1 VPHRTSQPPGNALI
15 AVTFIGMFIM
25 LIASTVVNNLMLSEV
40 EAVEESL
47 AKTRIYWA
55 SRGHLDYALSRIK
68 REGVCDQGPG
78 GCSANDGVGFPSGQQ
93 PDDKTRGISS
103 PPDNRA
109 DGLRTY
115 LRELYN
121 DGGVRNWNYDPTP
134 DTDLYRLSMQHTVE
148 DAENGSVVDGYLRVT
163 ITLVETGTIDSLQGL
178 SNRVRPVQIDV
189 CLGAAEGDLLTSCK
203 KEGPNPSTDVSNL
216 TPEQSSGDSFVFRM
230 RRPPSP

>member
-1 VPHRTSQPPGNALI
+1 MPHRTSQPPGNALI

-68 REGVCDQGPG
+68 SEGTCDEASG
-78 GCSANDGVGFPSGQQ
+78 GCTADDGVDFPSGQQ
-93 PDDKTRGISS
+93 PDDNTRPILL
-103 PPDNRA
+103 PLNNRA
-109 DGLRTY
+109 DSLRTY

-121 DGGVRNWNYDPTP
+121 DGGVRNWNYDQTP
-134 DTDLYRLSMQHTVE
+134 DTDLYRLSLQHTVE
-148 DAENGSVVDGYLRVT
+148 VAENGSTVDGYLRVT
-163 ITLVETGTIDSLQGL
+163 ITLVKTGTIGSLQGL
-178 SNRVRPVQIDV
+178 RTRVRPVQIDV
-189 CLGAAEGDLLTSCK
+189 CLGAAEGDTLTSCR
-203 KEGPNPSTDVSNL
+203 KEGPNPSTKVSNL

>member
-68 REGVCDQGPG
+68 SEGTCDEASG
-78 GCSANDGVGFPSGQQ
+78 GCTADDGVDFPSGQQ
-93 PDDKTRGISS
+93 PDDNTR
-103 PPDNRA
+103 
-109 DGLRTY
+109 
-115 LRELYN
+115 
-121 DGGVRNWNYDPTP
+121 
-134 DTDLYRLSMQHTVE
+134 VE
-148 DAENGSVVDGYLRVT
+148 VAENGSAVDGYLRVT
-163 ITLVETGTIDSLQGL
+163 ITLVKTGTIGSLQGL
-178 SNRVRPVQIDV
+178 KTRVRPVQIDV
-189 CLGAAEGDLLTSCK
+189 CLGSPKGTSISSCNST
-203 KEGPNPSTDVSNL
+203 GPNPSTQVSNL
-216 TPEQSSGDSFVFRM
+216 TSAETSGDSFVFRM

>member
-1 VPHRTSQPPGNALI
+1 MPHHTSQPSGNALI

-68 REGVCDQGPG
+68 REGTCDEASG
-78 GCSANDGVGFPSGQQ
+78 GCTADDGVDFPSAQQ
-93 PDDKTRGISS
+93 PDDRTRGISS
-103 PPDNRA
+103 PPNNRA

-121 DGGVRNWNYDPTP
+121 DGGVRTWNYDQTS
-134 DTDLYRLSMQHTVE
+134 DTDRYQLSMQHTVE
-148 DAENGSVVDGYLRVT
+148 VAENGSAVDGYLRVT
-163 ITLVETGTIDSLQGL
+163 ITLVNTGTIGSLQGL
-178 SNRVRPVQIDV
+178 RTQVRPVQIDV
-189 CLGAAEGDLLTSCK
+189 CLGAAEGNSLSSCK
-203 KEGPNPSTDVSNL
+203 PEGPNPSTAVSNL
-216 TPEQSSGDSFVFRM
+216 TSAERSGNSFVFRM